1 MGGSSIGGKQRFG
14 TATLGGSVAA
24 AVAVEVAAGSRLG
37 AVGGGSF

>member
-1 MGGSSIGGKQRFG
+1 MGGSSIGGKRSG
-14 TATLGGSVAA
+14 TATLGGGVAA